1 MIYFLKSINI
11 NIFFS
16 IEKKKK
22 RCFDNIFHWQRN
34 LKAIP
39 VIRTITPPHKKKQL
53 EKLFDD

>member
-22 RCFDNIFHWQRN
+22 RRFDNIFHWQRN

-39 VIRTITPPHKKKQL
+39 VIRTITPHKKKQL